1 MRIAAGEPAIPPSV
15 LEQRCRASRVDI
27 NIRDREMANNN
38 KQTKAAPAPKAETA
52 AKDKSASGES
62 APKPQSAEGAS
73 KTESSKT
80 ESSKTES
87 SKTES
92 SKTESSK
99 TESSKS
105 DAAPANYSRGEGQK
119 PVTEAYRENWNLI
132 FANKNS
138 RRKKR

>member
-1 MRIAAGEPAIPPSV
+1 
-15 LEQRCRASRVDI
+15 
-27 NIRDREMANNN
+27 MAKDN
-38 KQTKAAPAPKAETA
+38 KQTKAAPAPKTETA

-62 APKPQSAEGAS
+62 SSKTQSAEGAS
-73 KTESSKT
+73 KS
-80 ESSKTES
+80 
-87 SKTES
+87 
-92 SKTESSK
+92 ESSK

-138 RRKKR
+138 RRKRR

>member
-1 MRIAAGEPAIPPSV
+1 
-15 LEQRCRASRVDI
+15 
-27 NIRDREMANNN
+27 MAKDN
-38 KQTKAAPAPKAETA
+38 KQTKAASAPKTETA

-62 APKPQSAEGAS
+62 ASKTQSAEGA
-73 KTESSKT
+73 
-80 ESSKTES
+80 
-87 SKTES
+87 

>member
-1 MRIAAGEPAIPPSV
+1 
-15 LEQRCRASRVDI
+15 
-27 NIRDREMANNN
+27 MAKDN
-38 KQTKAAPAPKAETA
+38 KQTKAAPAPKTETA

-62 APKPQSAEGAS
+62 PSKAQSAEGAS
-73 KTESSKT
+73 KSEGA
-80 ESSKTES
+80 
-87 SKTES
+87 
-92 SKTESSK
+92 SK

-119 PVTEAYRENWNLI
+119 PVTKAYRENWNLI

>member
-1 MRIAAGEPAIPPSV
+1 
-15 LEQRCRASRVDI
+15 
-27 NIRDREMANNN
+27 MAKDN

-62 APKPQSAEGAS
+62 ASKTQSAEGA
-73 KTESSKT
+73 
-80 ESSKTES
+80 
-87 SKTES
+87 

-119 PVTEAYRENWNLI
+119 PVTKAYRENWNLI

>member
-1 MRIAAGEPAIPPSV
+1 
-15 LEQRCRASRVDI
+15 
-27 NIRDREMANNN
+27 MAKDN
-38 KQTKAAPAPKAETA
+38 KQTKAAPAPKTQTA

-62 APKPQSAEGAS
+62 ASKTQSAEGAS
-73 KTESSKT
+73 KS
-80 ESSKTES
+80 
-87 SKTES
+87 ES

-119 PVTEAYRENWNLI
+119 PVTDAYRDNWNLI

>member
-1 MRIAAGEPAIPPSV
+1 
-15 LEQRCRASRVDI
+15 
-27 NIRDREMANNN
+27 MAKDN
-38 KQTKAAPAPKAETA
+38 KQTKAAPAPKTETA
-52 AKDKSASGES
+52 AKGKSASGES
-62 APKPQSAEGAS
+62 ASKTQSAEGAS
-73 KTESSKT
+73 KS
-80 ESSKTES
+80 
-87 SKTES
+87 
-92 SKTESSK
+92 ESSK

>member
-1 MRIAAGEPAIPPSV
+1 
-15 LEQRCRASRVDI
+15 
-27 NIRDREMANNN
+27 MAKDN
-38 KQTKAAPAPKAETA
+38 KQTKAAPAPKTETA
-52 AKDKSASGES
+52 ATDKSASGES
-62 APKPQSAEGAS
+62 ASKAQSAEGA
-73 KTESSKT
+73 
-80 ESSKTES
+80 SKTES